1 MPTYQQFP
9 LPDAGEGLTEAEIV
23 AWHVAVGDAVEV
35 NQTIVEIETAKS
47 LVDLP
52 SPWTGIVSAILVE
65 PGQTVDVGTPIIEID
80 TDPTGEAPAP
90 ATGHGGAIEHGHRG
104 GGDRHAGVE
113 PGGADEVAAVREQAE
128 AARRTAQVQAH
139 EEHAAG
145 LDRGTTAPGSRTAGR
160 RSGDATA
167 SRAAAG
173 LGGTPA
179 ERTSAGLTSGATGGG
194 TTGTSGSAPAVT
206 SAGGA
211 TTSAGGTDAAGEG
224 RQAVLVGYG
233 LADPGATRRPRGGA
247 PSAGTAG
254 ATATAAGGVPGQAAS
269 AAPRAAAHALAKPP
283 VRKLARELGVDLDS
297 VTPTGPGG
305 IVTREDVLA
314 HAAQAEARTLAT
326 YPGDDKP
333 WLASGTV
340 SPDGRQTRVPVKSV
354 RKRTAEAMV
363 TSAFT
368 APHVTVFHTVDVTR
382 TMRLVERLRADKE
395 FADVRVT
402 PLLIAAKALML
413 AVRRH
418 PEINASW
425 DDAAQE
431 IVYKHYINLG
441 IAAATP
447 RGLVVPNVKDAHRL
461 SLLELA
467 RGLGELTATARA
479 GRTSPS
485 DMADGTIT
493 ITNVGVFGIDTGTPI
508 LNPGE
513 AAILAFGAIRL
524 QPWVH
529 KGKVKPRH
537 VTQLALSFDHRLV
550 DGELGARVL
559 ADVASVLADP
569 AQGLVW
575 G

>member
-23 AWHVAVGDAVEV
+23 AWHVAVGDHVEV

-52 SPWTGIVSAILVE
+52 CPWTGVVTRLLVTE
-65 PGQTVDVGTPIIEID
+65 GTTVEVGTPIIEVD
-80 TDPTGEAPAP
+80 TDPDGAPAP
-90 ATGHGGAIEHGHRG
+90 GAPANGAETQGGVRAHQPHP
-104 GGDRHAGVE
+104 DRSSAE
-113 PGGADEVAAVREQAE
+113 PGGADEVE
-128 AARRTAQVQAH
+128 
-139 EEHAAG
+139 
-145 LDRGTTAPGSRTAGR
+145 
-160 RSGDATA
+160 A
-167 SRAAAG
+167 SR
-173 LGGTPA
+173 P
-179 ERTSAGLTSGATGGG
+179 E
-194 TTGTSGSAPAVT
+194 PE
-206 SAGGA
+206 
-211 TTSAGGTDAAGEG
+211 AGEKPG
-224 RQAVLVGYG
+224 AVLVGYG
-233 LADPGATRRPRGGA
+233 VADGTSARRPRTTSA
-247 PSAGTAG
+247 PAGPAGTTPTNAPAPVTPATG
-254 ATATAAGGVPGQAAS
+254 ARPGAATPAAPRAS
-269 AAPRAAAHALAKPP
+269 AAPGRPTATTTSTAPVPARTGTGRALAKPP
-283 VRKLARELGVDLDS
+283 VRKLARDMGVDLDA
-297 VTPTGPGG
+297 VAATGPGG

-314 HAAQAEARTLAT
+314 HSVRAEGRDLAT
-326 YPGDDKP
+326 YPGDDRP

-340 SPDGRQTRVPVKSV
+340 TPDGRQTRVPVKSV

-363 TSAFT
+363 ASAFT

-382 TMRLVERLRADKE
+382 TMKLVERLRGDRE

-402 PLLIAAKALML
+402 PLLIAAKALLL
-413 AVRRH
+413 AVDRH

-425 DDAAQE
+425 DEAAQE
-431 IVYKHYINLG
+431 IVFKHYVNLG

-447 RGLVVPNVKDAHRL
+447 RGLVVPNIKDAHRL
-461 SLLELA
+461 DLLGLA

-479 GRTSPS
+479 GRTSPT
-485 DMADGTIT
+485 DMSDGTIT

-513 AAILAFGAIRL
+513 AAILAFGAIRQ

-550 DGELGARVL
+550 DGELGSRVL
-559 ADVASVLADP
+559 ADVAAVLADP
-569 AQGLVW
+569 AQALVW

>member
-23 AWHVAVGDAVEV
+23 TWLVAVGDTVEV

-52 SPWTGIVSAILVE
+52 SPWAGVVTRLLVE
-65 PGQTVDVGTPIIEID
+65 TGTTVDVGTPIIEID
-80 TDPTGEAPAP
+80 TDPDGTASADGPGGASDERASDEHASDERASDERASARADEPAP
-90 ATGHGGAIEHGHRG
+90 TTGAVRHVG
-104 GGDRHAGVE
+104 GGLRRSGVE
-113 PGGADEVAAVREQAE
+113 PGGADEIE
-128 AARRTAQVQAH
+128 AAREARAVAP
-139 EEHAAG
+139 EPAASG
-145 LDRGTTAPGSRTAGR
+145 PAASGPAASGPAAPEARES
-160 RSGDATA
+160 
-167 SRAAAG
+167 
-173 LGGTPA
+173 
-179 ERTSAGLTSGATGGG
+179 
-194 TTGTSGSAPAVT
+194 
-206 SAGGA
+206 
-211 TTSAGGTDAAGEG
+211 
-224 RQAVLVGYG
+224 VLVGYG
-233 LADPGATRRPRGGA
+233 LAEGTGARRARGD
-247 PSAGTAG
+247 AG
-254 ATATAAGGVPGQAAS
+254 AAS
-269 AAPRAAAHALAKPP
+269 AVAPAVAPAATPVAAPSRPTHALAKPP

-297 VTPTGPGG
+297 LTPTGPGG

-326 YPGDDKP
+326 YPGDDQP

-340 SPDGRQTRVPVKSV
+340 SSDGRQTRVPVKSV

-382 TMRLVERLRADKE
+382 TMKLVEKLRGDKE

-402 PLLIAAKALML
+402 PLLIAAKALLL

-425 DDAAQE
+425 DEDSRE
-431 IVYKHYINLG
+431 IVYKHYVNLG

-461 SLLELA
+461 GLHELA
-467 RGLGELTATARA
+467 AALGELTSTARA
-479 GRTSPS
+479 GRTSPA
-485 DMADGTIT
+485 DMTDGTIT

-513 AAILAFGAIRL
+513 AAILAFGAIRE

-529 KGKVKPRH
+529 KGKIKVRS

-550 DGELGARVL
+550 DGELGSRVL